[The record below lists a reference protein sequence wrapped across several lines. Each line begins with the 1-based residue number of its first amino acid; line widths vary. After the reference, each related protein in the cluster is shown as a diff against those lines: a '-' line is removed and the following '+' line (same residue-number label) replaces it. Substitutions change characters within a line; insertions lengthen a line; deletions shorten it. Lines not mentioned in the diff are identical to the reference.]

1 MSRLT
6 EMFVR
11 SQQLSVAAKEE
22 AQRAGRTEIDLDH
35 LLIALAVVGGPSS
48 DVLRGAGLSVRTLR
62 DAAVRVHERRIAS
75 LGITAARVEPGP
87 IPDPSLGDVGWS
99 RPAEAAFRALDGLD
113 VDDRAILAAL
123 LDEPS
128 GHVLEVLAE
137 GGAERDDLRT
147 RLDAAPRPHRRVSTD
162 DGPGWRSVSVA
173 GFVEASPEEV
183 WSLVSDPARRLEWD
197 RTHYSSY
204 VVGDDG
210 VARAR
215 AEVRRPDGKEARH
228 RPQLLLTEHRVVDV
242 AVGSRVE
249 WEISWPD
256 WRGGG
261 LRQRFRIDLEPD
273 GTSTRL
279 RLTQRWARR
288 RGPRGALQR
297 LLLPLQR
304 FLVRQHLLAKAA
316 SVSRALR

>member
-22 AQRAGRTEIDLDH
+22 AQRVGRTEIDLDH
-35 LLIALAVVGGPSS
+35 LLLALAVVGGPSS
-48 DVLRGAGLSVRTLR
+48 DVLRGAGLSVRSLR
-62 DAAVRVHERRIAS
+62 DAADRVHERRIAS
-75 LGITAARVEPGP
+75 LGVTAARVEPGP

-99 RPAEAAFRALDGLD
+99 RPADTAFRALDGLD

-128 GHVLEVLAE
+128 GHVPEVLAE
-137 GGAERDDLRT
+137 GGVEIDDLRS

-162 DGPGWRSVSVA
+162 DGPGWRSVSVV

-197 RTHYSSY
+197 TTSYSSY
-204 VVGDDG
+204 VVGEDG

-215 AEVRRPDGKEARH
+215 AEVRRADGSEQRH
-228 RPQLLLTEHRVVDV
+228 RTQVLATEHREVE
-242 AVGSRVE
+242 RVE
-249 WEISWPD
+249 GSTVEWDITWPD
-256 WRGGG
+256 LPAGR
-261 LRQRFRIDLEPD
+261 LRQRFRIEVEPD
-273 GTSTRL
+273 GDSTRL
-279 RLTQRWARR
+279 RLTQRWT
-288 RGPRGALQR
+288 RGRGLRGVVQR
-297 LLLPLQR
+297 ALLPVQR
-304 FLVRQHLLAKAA
+304 FLFRQQLLAKAA